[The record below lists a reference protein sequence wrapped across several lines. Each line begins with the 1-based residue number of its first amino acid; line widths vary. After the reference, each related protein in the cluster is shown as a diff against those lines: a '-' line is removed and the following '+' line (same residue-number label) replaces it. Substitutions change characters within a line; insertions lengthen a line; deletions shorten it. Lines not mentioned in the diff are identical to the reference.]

1 MRLSAPNGDGE
12 APTMARTL
20 IIDGDA
26 ETEPLLRDYF
36 QRLGGNLIEAC
47 AFAKSS
53 EEALSILRSGVEFD
67 IALIAIDDEE
77 TAGLSLFHKIEDQK
91 LRIPRVAL
99 TRGEDLR
106 LIRDA
111 MVQGAMDFLIK
122 PIPFGDFAA
131 TLERTIETVERRR
144 RNWQERAAFSALKRE
159 IDIAADIQQRI
170 LPTDFP
176 VSEGYQ
182 IAADMRAANV
192 MGGDF
197 YDVFPIDGGRTAIVV
212 ADVSGKGVPAAFY
225 MAVARTL
232 IRSAAIVAAGPADCL
247 GQVNELL
254 CGHHIPG
261 MFVSVFYA
269 VLDSGS
275 NRVEYANGGHQL
287 PFKGRPG
294 QTPMPLAGGD
304 GVVLGILGDQDYSES
319 VTEMESGEFLYV
331 FTDGVTEA
339 FNAEREAFSEE
350 RLARC
355 LDLDGEPDANQIL
368 ERVRNAV
375 ASFVADADQ
384 HDDVTSLVVKRL

>member
-1 MRLSAPNGDGE
+1 
-12 APTMARTL
+12 MARTL
-20 IIDGDA
+20 VIDGDA

-36 QRLGGNLIEAC
+36 QRLGSNLIEAC

-53 EEALSILRSGVEFD
+53 EEALAILHAGVEFD
-67 IALIAIDDEE
+67 VALIAIDDEDM
-77 TAGLSLFHKIEDQK
+77 AGLSLFHSIEDQK

-99 TRGEDLR
+99 TRGGDLR
-106 LIRDA
+106 LIRAA
-111 MVQGAMDFLIK
+111 MIQGAMDFLIK
-122 PIPFGDFAA
+122 PIPFDDFAS

-144 RNWQERAAFSALKRE
+144 KNWQERAAYSALRRE

-182 IAADMRAANV
+182 IAADMRPANV

-197 YDVFPIDGGRTAIVV
+197 YDVFPIGGGRTAIVV

-232 IRSAAIVAAGPADCL
+232 IRSVAIVAGGPADCL
-247 GQVNELL
+247 RQVNELL

-269 VLDSGS
+269 VLHAGS

-287 PFKGRPG
+287 PFKGRRG
-294 QTPMPLAGGD
+294 LTPVPLAGGD
-304 GVVLGILGDQDYSES
+304 GVVLGILADQVYAES
-319 VTEMESGEFLYV
+319 VTEMESGDFLYV

-339 FNAEREAFSEE
+339 FNADREAFSEE
-350 RLARC
+350 RLAQC
-355 LDLDGEPDANQIL
+355 LNLDGEPEAEKIL
-368 ERVRNAV
+368 ERVRSSV
-375 ASFVADADQ
+375 ASFVAGADQ

>member
-1 MRLSAPNGDGE
+1 
-12 APTMARTL
+12 MARTL
-20 IIDGDA
+20 VIDGDA
-26 ETEPLLRDYF
+26 ETEPLLRDYI
-36 QRLGGNLIEAC
+36 QRLGSNLIEAC

-53 EEALSILRSGVEFD
+53 EEALSILSSGVEFD

-99 TRGEDLR
+99 TRGGDLR

-111 MVQGAMDFLIK
+111 MIQGAMDFLIK
-122 PIPFGDFAA
+122 PIPFDDFAS
-131 TLERTIETVERRR
+131 TLERTVETVERRR
-144 RNWQERAAFSALKRE
+144 RNWQERAAYSALRRE

-176 VSEGYQ
+176 ASEGYQ
-182 IAADMRAANV
+182 IAADMRPANV

-197 YDVFPIDGGRTAIVV
+197 YDVFPIGGGRTAVVV

-232 IRSAAIVAAGPADCL
+232 IRSVALVAAGPADCL
-247 GQVNELL
+247 SQVNELL

-275 NRVEYANGGHQL
+275 NRVEYTNGGHQL
-287 PFKGRPG
+287 PFMGRPG
-294 QTPMPLAGGD
+294 QPPVPLAGGD
-304 GVVLGILGDQDYSES
+304 GVVLGILADQDYSES
-319 VTEMESGEFLYV
+319 VTEMESGDFLYV

-339 FNAEREAFSEE
+339 FNTEREAFSEE
-350 RLARC
+350 RLADC
-355 LDLDGEPDANQIL
+355 LNLDGEPDAEQIL
-368 ERVRNAV
+368 KQVRNSV
-375 ASFVADADQ
+375 ARFVAGADQ
-384 HDDVTSLVVKRL
+384 NDDVTSLVVKRL